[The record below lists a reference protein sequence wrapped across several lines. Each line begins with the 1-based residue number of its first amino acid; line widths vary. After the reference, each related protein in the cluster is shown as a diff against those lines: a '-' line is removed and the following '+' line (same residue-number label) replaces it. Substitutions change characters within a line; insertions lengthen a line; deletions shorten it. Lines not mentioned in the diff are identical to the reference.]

1 MKKPEPATKA
11 TQQKWEA
18 LAAGLATR
26 GVQLSGMF
34 GMPALKF
41 NGKAFGG
48 LFGDAV
54 VFKLQGDAHAK
65 AIALQGAV
73 LFDPSG
79 MGRPMKEWVV
89 LPAATHKS
97 WDELAA
103 AALESLSAS
112 LKKAAAPKKRPAKR

>member
-11 TQQKWEA
+11 TQQKWESLA
-18 LAAGLATR
+18 LILAER
-26 GVQLSGMF
+26 GVQLSAMF

-54 VFKLQGDAHAK
+54 VLKLQGDAHAR
-65 AIALQGAV
+65 AIGLKGAV

-89 LPAATHKS
+89 LPAANHKS
-97 WDELAA
+97 WDALAV

-112 LKKAAAPKKRPAKR
+112 LKKAAAPKKKPAKR